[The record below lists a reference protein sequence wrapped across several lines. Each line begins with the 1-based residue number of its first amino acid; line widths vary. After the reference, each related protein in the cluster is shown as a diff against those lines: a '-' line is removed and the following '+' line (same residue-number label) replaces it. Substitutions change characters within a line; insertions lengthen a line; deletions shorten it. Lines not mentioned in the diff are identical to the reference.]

1 MSLSFQ
7 LIVKPSPSCRAMI
20 LRRMMHGGREEAEKS
35 GWGAALLVQG
45 QVAEVIA
52 AVDVGTKAS
61 SVFAAELVGNCPQ
74 HINTVAFLGSVA
86 DVKQALGALK
96 DWGKRS

>member
-20 LRRMMHGGREEAEKS
+20 LRRMVRGGREEAEAGS
-35 GWGAALLVQG
+35 WGAALLVQG
-45 QVAEVIA
+45 QVAEIIA
-52 AVDVGTKAS
+52 AVDVGTKAA
-61 SVFAAELVGNCPQ
+61 SVVAAELVGNCPQ
-74 HINTVAFLGSVA
+74 HINTVAFLGTVA

-96 DWGKRS
+96 DWGKFS